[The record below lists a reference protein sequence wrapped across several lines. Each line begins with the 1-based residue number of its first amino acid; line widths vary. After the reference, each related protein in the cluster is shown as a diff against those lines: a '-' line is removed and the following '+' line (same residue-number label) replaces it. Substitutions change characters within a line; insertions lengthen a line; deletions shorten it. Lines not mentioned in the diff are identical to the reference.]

1 MSGIFFP
8 DYVCHNI
15 LSIWPNKLLGH
26 IGPGAMRERVKLKNL
41 RVSGD
46 PFREMLFFSVN
57 SEYIRTLKGH

>member
-1 MSGIFFP
+1 
-8 DYVCHNI
+8 
-15 LSIWPNKLLGH
+15 
-26 IGPGAMRERVKLKNL
+26 MRERVKLKNL